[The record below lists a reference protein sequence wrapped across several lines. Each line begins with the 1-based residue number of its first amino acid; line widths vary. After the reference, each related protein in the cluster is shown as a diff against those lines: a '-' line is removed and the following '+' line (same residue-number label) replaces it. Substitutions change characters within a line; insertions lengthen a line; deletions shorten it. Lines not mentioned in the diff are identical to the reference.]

1 MRGSSGNRRKVLLL
15 TTEPPNA
22 IKTEWP
28 HYQNYNLPDILKA
41 RGALVTLKSWREEGI
56 LTTISQFDT
65 VTFLWCKDYYK
76 HSDAFFNFLDEL
88 QKTAYS
94 SSCAPKMINDI
105 NLIQW
110 NTNKRYL
117 LEMEQEGFAIPETR
131 LVQPEKYTVSGLHA
145 LVQDFFPSGSVV
157 LKPSISGSAIMT
169 HRVTDTSTM
178 SLDDLTFL
186 KLCTQ
191 GKLHGF
197 LVIQAFEPN
206 ISAGEYSFI
215 FVCTSLTH
223 VMLKRPKEGDYRVQ
237 DIYGGFNKLLDIRSI
252 NADTLQVVQEIFM
265 SLQRRFGEGRVGY
278 VRIDGLI
285 TNDRPFVL
293 MEIEAIEPHL
303 WLETGNGVDE
313 MLNILEA

>member
-1 MRGSSGNRRKVLLL
+1 
-15 TTEPPNA
+15 
-22 IKTEWP
+22 
-28 HYQNYNLPDILKA
+28 
-41 RGALVTLKSWREEGI
+41 
-56 LTTISQFDT
+56 
-65 VTFLWCKDYYK
+65 
-76 HSDAFFNFLDEL
+76 
-88 QKTAYS
+88 
-94 SSCAPKMINDI
+94 MINDI

-191 GKLHGF
+191 
-197 LVIQAFEPN
+197 
-206 ISAGEYSFI
+206 AGEYSFI